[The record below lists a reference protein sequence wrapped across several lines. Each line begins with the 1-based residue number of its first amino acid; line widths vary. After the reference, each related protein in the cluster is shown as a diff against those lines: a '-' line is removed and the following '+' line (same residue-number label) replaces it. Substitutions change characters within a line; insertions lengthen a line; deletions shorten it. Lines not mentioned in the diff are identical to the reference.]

1 LIAHEK
7 IRNLLE
13 RGIEIEG

>member
-1 LIAHEK
+1 MMNV

-13 RGIEIEG
+13 